1 MTIRLLALVIALG
14 LTTPSF
20 SRAAPPTGDRGK
32 RLLPKIFEEVA
43 GPAVIS
49 TARIQSDGKD
59 AALGLI
65 VSKTGHILT
74 KGSELRGVI
83 TVKLQDGT
91 SYDAE
96 YIGYHKGTDLALLK
110 IDAEDLVPGKLSP
123 GKIAEAGSWVAV
135 TGITSEPIAVGII
148 SAGARKLYLP
158 ESRVENANKG
168 YLGIRFEGADAEKK
182 VVIAEV
188 VKKAAADKAGLK
200 PGDVILEVEGV
211 KIKTKD
217 ALPELLDNY
226 KPGDRVT
233 VLVSRKKK
241 DADEV
246 EELSFKLILSPL
258 SEMGNRSDMQNAFGG
273 ELSGRR
279 GGFPSVIQHDTIVLP
294 RDCGGPLVD
303 LEGRIVGLN
312 IARAGRVE
320 TWALPAEVINPVL
333 KDLTDGK
340 YPAPKSATTSKTT
353 TKGKD

>member
-1 MTIRLLALVIALG
+1 MTIRLLAIALI
-14 LTTPSF
+14 LEAVAPSI
-20 SRAAPPTGDRGK
+20 STAAPPSDRGK

-43 GPAVIS
+43 NPAVIS

-65 VSKTGHILT
+65 VTKTGHILT
-74 KGSELRGVI
+74 KGSELRGAI

-96 YIGYHKGTDLALLK
+96 YIGYHKPTDLALLK
-110 IDAEDLVPGKLSP
+110 IDAEDLVPGKIAP
-123 GKIAEAGSWVAV
+123 GKVAEPGSWVAV

-148 SAGARKLYLP
+148 SSGPRKLYGE
-158 ESRVENANKG
+158 ESRIENANKG
-168 YLGIRFEGADAEKK
+168 YIGIRFESATDDGK

-188 VKKAAADKAGLK
+188 VKDAAAFKAGLK
-200 PGDVILEVEGV
+200 QGDVILEVAGV
-211 KIKTKD
+211 KLKNRD
-217 ALPELLDNY
+217 SLPELLDNY
-226 KPGDRVT
+226 KPGDKVT

-241 DADEV
+241 GEDEP
-246 EELSFKLILSPL
+246 EELTFKITLSPR
-258 SEMGNRSDMQNAFGG
+258 SEMGNRSDMQNSFGG

-279 GGFPSVIQHDTIVLP
+279 AGFPSVIQHDTIVLP

-320 TWALPAEVINPVL
+320 TWALPAEVVNPVL
-333 KDLTDGK
+333 KDLKDGK
-340 YPAPKSATTSKTT
+340 FPAPKTAKAVKSIE
-353 TKGKD
+353 KD

>member
-1 MTIRLLALVIALG
+1 VTLRLLVLLSVFATAPAVIQ
-14 LTTPSF
+14 
-20 SRAAPPTGDRGK
+20 AAPPTGDRGK

-43 GPAVIS
+43 QPAVVS

-65 VSKTGHILT
+65 VTKTGHILT

-96 YIGYHKGTDLALLK
+96 YVGYHKPTDLALLK
-110 IDAEDLVPGKLSP
+110 IDADDLVPGKLAP
-123 GKIAEAGSWVAV
+123 GKTAEPGSWVAV

-148 SAGARKLYLP
+148 SSGPRKLYGE
-158 ESRVENANKG
+158 ESRIENANKG
-168 YLGIRFEGADAEKK
+168 YIGIRFESAAEDGK

-188 VKKAAADKAGLK
+188 VKGAAADKGGLK
-200 PGDVILEVEGV
+200 AGDVILEVAGV
-211 KIKTKD
+211 KLKNRES
-217 ALPELLDNY
+217 LPELLDNY
-226 KPGDRVT
+226 KPGDKVT
-233 VLVSRKKK
+233 VLVARKKK
-241 DADEV
+241 GEDEP
-246 EELSFKLILSPL
+246 EELSFKLTLSPR
-258 SEMGNRSDMQNAFGG
+258 SEMSRGDMQNVFGG

-279 GGFPSVIQHDTIVLP
+279 AGFPTVIQHDTIVLP

-333 KDLTDGK
+333 KELKEGK
-340 YPAPKSATTSKTT
+340 YPAPKSAKVKSSQE
-353 TKGKD
+353 

>member
-14 LTTPSF
+14 VVSDTT
-20 SRAAPPTGDRGK
+20 RGAPPTGDRGK

-43 GPAVIS
+43 GPAVVS
-49 TARIQSDGKD
+49 TARIQADGKD

-65 VSKTGHILT
+65 VSKTGYILT
-74 KGSELRGVI
+74 KGSELRGTI

-96 YIGYHKGTDLALLK
+96 YVGYHKPTDLALLK
-110 IDAEDLVPGKLSP
+110 IDAEDLVPGKIAS
-123 GKIAEAGSWVAV
+123 GKLAEAGSWVAV

-148 SAGARKLYLP
+148 SAGSRKLYGE
-158 ESRVENANKG
+158 ESRIENANKG
-168 YLGIRFEGADAEKK
+168 YLGIRFETAADNGK
-182 VVIAEV
+182 VVIAEI
-188 VKKAAADKAGLK
+188 VKDAAAQKAGLK
-200 PGDVILEVEGV
+200 AGDVILEVAGTKV
-211 KIKTKD
+211 KGRD
-217 ALPELLDNY
+217 HLPELLDNY
-226 KPGDRVT
+226 KPGDKISVI
-233 VLVSRKKK
+233 VSRKKK
-241 DADEV
+241 GEDEP
-246 EELSFKLILSPL
+246 EELTFKLTLSPR
-258 SEMGNRSDMQNAFGG
+258 SEMSRGDMQNVFGG

-279 GGFPSVIQHDTIVLP
+279 AGFPSVIQHDTIVLP

-340 YPAPKSATTSKTT
+340 YPAPKGTKAASKVRD
-353 TKGKD
+353 KD